1 MANEVI
7 DAQTGEVLVMN
18 PDTNFNA
25 LEAQT
30 RSEIDALVT
39 TAKRFPRP
47 KPAIVRDAIM
57 ELATMDETTAEEM
70 RYALPR
76 GKNADGTAKVI
87 SGPSI
92 RFAEICAQQFGNC
105 QIGTRVTAIDKKEG
119 FCEAEGVFIDSQTN
133 VRQVARVKR
142 RIKDKYGKVYNDDV
156 IQQTCNAAASIARRN
171 AILAGVPKAI
181 WNRAYEEAEKV
192 ITGSVET
199 LSNTR
204 AKAIAAFT
212 NFGLDQ
218 DAVLE
223 LVAAEMVEDVGLE
236 EVADLRSMFRQLKNK
251 ETTVEDLLRI
261 ARGQNEKQAPAE
273 RVHGNPM
280 ADEGPGPQKGGA
292 PAQEP
297 AKAEETAPAAEKAP
311 EAEKPA
317 EDKPAARKR
326 ATKPKEETAP
336 AAEEATAP
344 AAEEAK
350 AEPTAGSDPLP
361 VTDPKNEG
369 EYVRYAIGWLH
380 QLGSASEITERW
392 KNERRLRNECGVTSE
407 TLEELTAER
416 EKRIAAL

>member
-1 MANEVI
+1 MI
-7 DAQTGEVLVMN
+7 QT
-18 PDTNFNA
+18 T
-25 LEAQT
+25 
-30 RSEIDALVT
+30 S
-39 TAKRFPRP
+39 
-47 KPAIVRDAIM
+47 
-57 ELATMDETTAEEM
+57 
-70 RYALPR
+70 
-76 GKNADGTAKVI
+76 
-87 SGPSI
+87 
-92 RFAEICAQQFGNC
+92 
-105 QIGTRVTAIDKKEG
+105 
-119 FCEAEGVFIDSQTN
+119 
-133 VRQVARVKR
+133 
-142 RIKDKYGKVYNDDV
+142 
-156 IQQTCNAAASIARRN
+156 NAAASIARRN
-171 AILAGVPKAI
+171 AILAGIPKAV
-181 WNRAYEEAEKV
+181 WNPAMRRRGRSSPATRRDAVEHARQGHRRVHELRPRAG
-192 ITGSVET
+192 GSV
-199 LSNTR
+199 LCWSAPR
-204 AKAIAAFT
+204 RV
-212 NFGLDQ
+212 D
-218 DAVLE
+218 
-223 LVAAEMVEDVGLE
+223 DVGLE
-236 EVADLRSMFRQLKNK
+236 DVADLRAMFRQLKNK
-251 ETTVEDLLRI
+251 ETTVEELMR
-261 ARGQNEKQAPAE
+261 QANSTGAE
-273 RVHGNPM
+273 PKAVTHGNPM

-350 AEPTAGSDPLP
+350 AEPTAESDPLP